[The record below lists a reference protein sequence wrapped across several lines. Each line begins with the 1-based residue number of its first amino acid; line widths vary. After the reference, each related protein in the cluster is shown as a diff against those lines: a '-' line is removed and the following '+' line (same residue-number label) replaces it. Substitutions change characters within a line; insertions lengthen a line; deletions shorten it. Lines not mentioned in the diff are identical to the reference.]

1 MLFKKYPL
9 YLLSFILSLVSI
21 FLNPINTQ
29 AEVVCS
35 EWDRVITKNQLQQNY
50 FQEERNDIGIFY
62 DFEWD
67 KEKKVIKIKRDAENY
82 PIIRFSLFNKTDIAQ
97 GAIIKSYNDINIIL
111 EKISKG

>member
-35 EWDRVITKNQLQQNY
+35 EWDRSNN
-50 FQEERNDIGIFY
+50 
-62 DFEWD
+62 
-67 KEKKVIKIKRDAENY
+67 
-82 PIIRFSLFNKTDIAQ
+82 
-97 GAIIKSYNDINIIL
+97 
-111 EKISKG
+111 